1 MNTLSRFNDA
11 NPLEVTAHP
20 SFESKQ
26 LRNHPLM
33 SYHGIPNW
41 PPAWTWINGEEI
53 RHLKGELGVLR
64 EAHPSRQRLCD
75 RVLLTMGHERDWYIG
90 CLLFDNYFFCR
101 RIARLLEDC
110 RGRSIENIG
119 SLEISF

>member
-1 MNTLSRFNDA
+1 MSTLFQFNDA
-11 NPLEVTAHP
+11 GSLEVGAHAA
-20 SFESKQ
+20 SKQ

-33 SYHGIPNW
+33 SNRGKPNW
-41 PPAWTWINGEEI
+41 PPSWTWINGEEI

-64 EAHPSRQRLCD
+64 EAHAAKLRPCD
-75 RVLLTMGHERDWYIG
+75 RVLLIMGHESDWYMG

-110 RGRSIENIG
+110 RGLSIENIG
-119 SLEISF
+119 SLELSF